1 MKKLH
6 KIMILNISIKN
17 FRSFKD
23 EIVFSMVAESS
34 KSKENNIFM
43 QSLAQGESSVRL
55 NNSAL
60 LFGANASGKSNLF
73 NALFSI
79 VKFITKTK
87 TEAGKPI
94 QLYQPFL
101 FEENSKTQPV
111 EFSIEFVNTD
121 NIKYRYELTIA
132 EMIVLAEKLY
142 YWPKNKITLLFERVI
157 PENPDALTHTG
168 KPGQSLDFQ
177 PIPVFNNQAVLS
189 KFGQDIPNEILT
201 SVYLYFSNICIL
213 NISNS
218 KMLAG
223 FTNEI
228 TELLSKNK
236 ILLNRMN
243 ALLAHAD
250 TGIKAIMIEEK
261 DEDSFVF
268 PDQIDK
274 DIKQQILSMYK
285 YKTVAIHNKY
295 IGQEPAGEGELPF
308 SEESSGTKQ
317 LFTIG
322 GAILDALDKGKP
334 ILIDEMDIYLHT
346 NISKMLITLF
356 QNKRINNKNAQLIV
370 ATHDVNL
377 LDRTLFR
384 KDQIWFTE
392 KDEYGVSSLYTLQD
406 FTDVREDT
414 PFDKWY
420 MAGKFGAVP
429 VIKSLENLFDD
440 EE

>member
-1 MKKLH
+1 
-6 KIMILNISIKN
+6 MILNISIKN

-111 EFSIEFVNTD
+111 EFSIEFINTD
-121 NIKYRYELTIA
+121 NIKYRYELTIDK
-132 EMIVLAEKLY
+132 MIVLAEKLY

-157 PENPDALTHTG
+157 PENSDALTHIG

-189 KFGQDIPNEILT
+189 KFGQDIPNETLT
-201 SVYLYFSNICIL
+201 SVYIYFSNISII
-213 NISNS
+213 NISNYNMFS
-218 KMLAG
+218 V
-223 FTNEI
+223 FTSEI

-243 ALLAHAD
+243 ALLTHAD

-268 PDQIDK
+268 PDEIDK
-274 DIKQQILSMYK
+274 GIKLWLRNKYS

-295 IGQEPAGEGELPF
+295 IGQEAAGEGELPF

-356 QNKRINNKNAQLIV
+356 QNKRINKKNAQLIV

-429 VIKSLENLFDD
+429 VIKSLENLFD
-440 EE
+440 EEE

>member
-1 MKKLH
+1 
-6 KIMILNISIKN
+6 MILNISIKN

-121 NIKYRYELTIA
+121 NIKYRYELTIDK
-132 EMIVLAEKLY
+132 MIVLAEKLY

-157 PENPDALTHTG
+157 PENSDALTHIG

-189 KFGQDIPNEILT
+189 KFGQDIPNETLT
-201 SVYLYFSNICIL
+201 SVYIYFSNISII
-213 NISNS
+213 NISNYNMFS
-218 KMLAG
+218 V
-223 FTNEI
+223 FTSEI

-243 ALLAHAD
+243 ALLTHAD

-268 PDQIDK
+268 PDEIDK
-274 DIKQQILSMYK
+274 GIKLWLRNKYS

-295 IGQEPAGEGELPF
+295 IGQEAAGEGELPF

-356 QNKRINNKNAQLIV
+356 QNKRINKKNAQLIV

>member
-1 MKKLH
+1 
-6 KIMILNISIKN
+6 MILNISIKN

-121 NIKYRYELTIA
+121 NIKYRYELTIDK
-132 EMIVLAEKLY
+132 MIVLAEKLY

-157 PENPDALTHTG
+157 PENSDALTHIG

-177 PIPVFNNQAVLS
+177 PIPVFSNQAVLS
-189 KFGQDIPNEILT
+189 KFGQDIPNETLT
-201 SVYLYFSNICIL
+201 SVYIYFSNISII
-213 NISNS
+213 NISNYNMFS
-218 KMLAG
+218 V
-223 FTNEI
+223 FTSEI

-243 ALLAHAD
+243 ALLTHAD

-268 PDQIDK
+268 PDEIDK
-274 DIKQQILSMYK
+274 GIKLWLRNKYS

-295 IGQEPAGEGELPF
+295 IGQEAAGEGELPF

-356 QNKRINNKNAQLIV
+356 QNKRINKKNAQLIV

-392 KDEYGVSSLYTLQD
+392 KDEFGVSSLYTLQD

-429 VIKSLENLFDD
+429 VIKSLENLFD
-440 EE
+440 EEE

>member
-1 MKKLH
+1 
-6 KIMILNISIKN
+6 MILNISIKN

-121 NIKYRYELTIA
+121 NIKYRYELTIDK
-132 EMIVLAEKLY
+132 MIVLAEKLY

-157 PENPDALTHTG
+157 PENSDALTHIG

-189 KFGQDIPNEILT
+189 KFGQDIPNETLT
-201 SVYLYFSNICIL
+201 SVYIYFSNISII
-213 NISNS
+213 NISNYNMFS
-218 KMLAG
+218 V
-223 FTNEI
+223 FTSEI

-243 ALLAHAD
+243 ALLTHAD

-268 PDQIDK
+268 PDEIDK
-274 DIKQQILSMYK
+274 GIKLWLRNKYS

-295 IGQEPAGEGELPF
+295 IGQEAAGEGELPF

-356 QNKRINNKNAQLIV
+356 QNKRINKKNAQLIV

-429 VIKSLENLFDD
+429 VIKSLENLFD
-440 EE
+440 EEE

>member
-121 NIKYRYELTIA
+121 NIKYRYELTIDK
-132 EMIVLAEKLY
+132 MIVLAEKLY

-157 PENPDALTHTG
+157 PENSDALTHIG

-189 KFGQDIPNEILT
+189 KFGQDIPNETLT
-201 SVYLYFSNICIL
+201 SVYIYFSNISII
-213 NISNS
+213 NISNYNMFS
-218 KMLAG
+218 V
-223 FTNEI
+223 FTSEI

-243 ALLAHAD
+243 ALLTHAD

-268 PDQIDK
+268 PDEIDK
-274 DIKQQILSMYK
+274 GIKLWLRNKYS

-295 IGQEPAGEGELPF
+295 IGQEAAGEGELPF

-356 QNKRINNKNAQLIV
+356 QNKRINKKNAQLIV

-429 VIKSLENLFDD
+429 VIKSLENLFD
-440 EE
+440 EEE

>member
-1 MKKLH
+1 
-6 KIMILNISIKN
+6 MILNISIKN

-121 NIKYRYELTIA
+121 NIKYRYELTIDK
-132 EMIVLAEKLY
+132 MIVLAEKLY

-157 PENPDALTHTG
+157 PENSDALTHIG

-189 KFGQDIPNEILT
+189 KFGQDIPNETLT
-201 SVYLYFSNICIL
+201 SVYIYFSNISII
-213 NISNS
+213 NISNYNMFS
-218 KMLAG
+218 V
-223 FTNEI
+223 FTSEI

-243 ALLAHAD
+243 ALLTHAD

-268 PDQIDK
+268 PDEIDK
-274 DIKQQILSMYK
+274 GIKLWLKNKYS

-295 IGQEPAGEGELPF
+295 IGQEAAGEGELPF

-356 QNKRINNKNAQLIV
+356 QNKRINKKNAQLIV

>member
-1 MKKLH
+1 
-6 KIMILNISIKN
+6 MILNISIKN

-121 NIKYRYELTIA
+121 NIKYRYELTIDK
-132 EMIVLAEKLY
+132 MIVLAEKLY

-157 PENPDALTHTG
+157 PENSDALTHIG

-177 PIPVFNNQAVLS
+177 PIPVFNNQTVLS
-189 KFGQDIPNEILT
+189 KFGQDIPNETLT
-201 SVYLYFSNICIL
+201 SVYIYFSNISII
-213 NISNS
+213 NISNYNMFS
-218 KMLAG
+218 V
-223 FTNEI
+223 FTSEI

-243 ALLAHAD
+243 ALLTHAD

-268 PDQIDK
+268 PDEIDK
-274 DIKQQILSMYK
+274 GIKLWLRNKYS

-295 IGQEPAGEGELPF
+295 IGQEAAGEGELPF

-356 QNKRINNKNAQLIV
+356 QNKRINKKNAQLIV

-429 VIKSLENLFDD
+429 VIKSLENLFD
-440 EE
+440 EEE

>member
-1 MKKLH
+1 
-6 KIMILNISIKN
+6 MILNISIKN

-34 KSKENNIFM
+34 KSKENNIFL
-43 QSLAQGESSVRL
+43 QPLAQGESSVRL

-79 VKFITKTK
+79 VKFITNTK

-101 FEENSKTQPV
+101 FEENSKNLPV
-111 EFSIEFVNTD
+111 EFSLEFVNTD
-121 NIKYRYELTIA
+121 NIKYRYELTIG
-132 EMIVLAEKLY
+132 EKSVLAEKLY
-142 YWPKNKITLLFERVI
+142 YWPNNKRTLLFERVV
-157 PENPDALTHTG
+157 PDDTNAFTHIG

-177 PIPVFNNQAVLS
+177 QIPVFQNQAVLS

-201 SVYLYFSNICIL
+201 SVYIYFTNICII

-218 KMLAG
+218 KMFG
-223 FTNEI
+223 FFTNEI
-228 TELLSKNK
+228 TEMFSKNQ

-243 ALLAHAD
+243 ALLTYAH
-250 TGIKAIMIEEK
+250 TGIKAIMIQEK

-268 PDQIDK
+268 PDEIGK
-274 DIKQQILSMYK
+274 DLKQQLISKYK
-285 YKTVAIHNKY
+285 YKTVAIHNKFNDLK
-295 IGQEPAGEGELPF
+295 PAGEGELPF
-308 SEESSGTKQ
+308 NEESSGTIQ

-322 GAILDALDKGKP
+322 GAILDALDKGKT

-356 QNKRINNKNAQLIV
+356 QDKKINKKNAQLIV
-370 ATHDVNL
+370 STHDVNL

-392 KDEYGVSSLYTLQD
+392 KDKYGVSSLYALQD

-429 VIKSLENLFDD
+429 VIKSLETLFDN
-440 EE
+440 EEK

>member
-1 MKKLH
+1 
-6 KIMILNISIKN
+6 
-17 FRSFKD
+17 
-23 EIVFSMVAESS
+23 
-34 KSKENNIFM
+34 
-43 QSLAQGESSVRL
+43 
-55 NNSAL
+55 
-60 LFGANASGKSNLF
+60 
-73 NALFSI
+73 
-79 VKFITKTK
+79 
-87 TEAGKPI
+87 
-94 QLYQPFL
+94 
-101 FEENSKTQPV
+101 
-111 EFSIEFVNTD
+111 
-121 NIKYRYELTIA
+121 
-132 EMIVLAEKLY
+132 
-142 YWPKNKITLLFERVI
+142 
-157 PENPDALTHTG
+157 
-168 KPGQSLDFQ
+168 
-177 PIPVFNNQAVLS
+177 
-189 KFGQDIPNEILT
+189 
-201 SVYLYFSNICIL
+201 
-213 NISNS
+213 
-218 KMLAG
+218 MLAG

-295 IGQEPAGEGELPF
+295 IDQEPAGEGELPF

>member
-1 MKKLH
+1 
-6 KIMILNISIKN
+6 MILNISIKN

-121 NIKYRYELTIA
+121 NIKYRYELTIDK
-132 EMIVLAEKLY
+132 MIVLAEKLY

-157 PENPDALTHTG
+157 PENSDALTHIG

-201 SVYLYFSNICIL
+201 SVYLYFSNISII
-213 NISNS
+213 NISNYNMFS
-218 KMLAG
+218 V
-223 FTNEI
+223 FTSEI

-243 ALLAHAD
+243 ALLTHAD

-268 PDQIDK
+268 PDEIDK
-274 DIKQQILSMYK
+274 GIKLWLRNKYS

-295 IGQEPAGEGELPF
+295 IGQEAAGEGELPF

-356 QNKRINNKNAQLIV
+356 QNKRINKKNAQLIV

>member
-1 MKKLH
+1 
-6 KIMILNISIKN
+6 MILNISIKN

-23 EIVFSMVAESS
+23 EVVFSLAAESS
-34 KSKENNIFM
+34 KSKENNIFV
-43 QSLAQGESSVRL
+43 QPLAQGESSVRL

-60 LFGANASGKSNLF
+60 LFGANASGKSNMF

-79 VKFITKTK
+79 VKFITSTK
-87 TEAGKPI
+87 TEAGKTI

-101 FEENSKTQPV
+101 FEENSKNQPV
-111 EFSIEFVNTD
+111 EFYIEFVNTD
-121 NIKYRYELTIA
+121 NIKYRYELTVG
-132 EMIVLAEKLY
+132 EKSVLKENLY
-142 YWPKNKITLLFERVI
+142 NWPNNKRTLLFERMV
-157 PENPDALTHTG
+157 PDDPNAFTHIG
-168 KPGQSLDFQ
+168 KLGQSLDNSTISVFQ
-177 PIPVFNNQAVLS
+177 NQAILS
-189 KFGQDIPNEILT
+189 KFGQDTPNEILT
-201 SVYLYFSNICIL
+201 SVYIYFTNIRIL

-218 KMLAG
+218 KMFAG

-228 TELLSKNK
+228 TELFSKNR

-250 TGIKAIMIEEK
+250 TGVKAVTIQEVDEEK
-261 DEDSFVF
+261 FKF
-268 PDQIDK
+268 PDELEK
-274 DIKQQILSMYK
+274 DVRQKLLNMYK
-285 YKTVAIHNKY
+285 YKTVAVHNNF
-295 IGQEPAGEGELPF
+295 IDQEPAGDGYLPF

-322 GAILDALDKGKP
+322 GAILDALDKGKS
-334 ILIDEMDIYLHT
+334 IFIDEMDIYLHT
-346 NISKMLITLF
+346 NVSKMLITLF
-356 QNKRINNKNAQLIV
+356 QNKHINNKNAQLVV

-392 KDEYGVSSLYTLQD
+392 KDKYGVSSLYTLQD

-429 VIKSLENLFDD
+429 VIKSLESLFKD

>member
-1 MKKLH
+1 
-6 KIMILNISIKN
+6 
-17 FRSFKD
+17 
-23 EIVFSMVAESS
+23 
-34 KSKENNIFM
+34 
-43 QSLAQGESSVRL
+43 
-55 NNSAL
+55 
-60 LFGANASGKSNLF
+60 
-73 NALFSI
+73 
-79 VKFITKTK
+79 
-87 TEAGKPI
+87 
-94 QLYQPFL
+94 
-101 FEENSKTQPV
+101 
-111 EFSIEFVNTD
+111 
-121 NIKYRYELTIA
+121 
-132 EMIVLAEKLY
+132 
-142 YWPKNKITLLFERVI
+142 
-157 PENPDALTHTG
+157 
-168 KPGQSLDFQ
+168 
-177 PIPVFNNQAVLS
+177 
-189 KFGQDIPNEILT
+189 
-201 SVYLYFSNICIL
+201 
-213 NISNS
+213 
-218 KMLAG
+218 MLAG

-295 IGQEPAGEGELPF
+295 IGQEAAGEGELPF